1 MLYLTTCMHRWVNS
15 LHNYG
20 TWLILIVV
28 PHNKPT
34 KESLSYNITWL
45 RFITMLCGTNNI
57 SWNIHMYIPMFS
69 LNVGNILEY
78 YVEYRHSHRTFL
90 WIWIMLWIFSYSPI
104 NVFFLGGGRYF
115 PSGRQFKWG
124 HTIKHAWQF
133 TKRLF
138 HFINIPSN
146 N

>member
-104 NVFFLGGGRYF
+104 NVFFFGGGEVF
-115 PSGRQFKWG
+115 PKRASIQVRPYHKTCM
-124 HTIKHAWQF
+124 TIYKETFSLH
-133 TKRLF
+133 KYSLK
-138 HFINIPSN
+138 
-146 N
+146 